1 MIAKQF
7 IPMGQINNIPA
18 LVQLMAWRRPGDE
31 PLSESMMVSL
41 LMQSSLGLN
50 ELTMSPDEMKN
61 TPKGAT

>member
-1 MIAKQF
+1 MIAQQF

-31 PLSESMMVSL
+31 AFSESKMVGL

-50 ELTMSPDEMKN
+50 KLTMSPDEMKN
-61 TPKGAT
+61 TP